1 MLWKKI
7 LNHKRKGTK
16 KKYKTNKKMRFKISV
31 NTYPSIAALN
41 VSGLNALI
49 KRQRVGEWMRK
60 QEPMI
65 CCLQETHFRTK
76 DIHIEGWKKRV
87 HANESDTVG
96 VARLILDKG
105 DFKTKA
111 IRKVR
116 RTLDT
121 G

>member
-1 MLWKKI
+1 MHNRFTKKQKKMSWKKI

-16 KKYKTNKKMRFKISV
+16 KKYKTNKKIRFKISV

-76 DIHIEGWKKRV
+76 DIHIEGVEKEIACK
-87 HANESDTVG
+87 
-96 VARLILDKG
+96 
-105 DFKTKA
+105 
-111 IRKVR
+111 
-116 RTLDT
+116 
-121 G
+121 